1 MRLIRF
7 DASRLPF
14 NPLEKQVIYF
24 DASPISIKLGHRV
37 VHLID
42 QYYDDICNMFEEEG
56 LEFCFLPRISET
68 LQFNELYA
76 YFHPDSPTLGNNFYW
91 KTVRADNLAQYFA
104 NEEDIQDLPIGLIKY
119 TGQCFGNDYVF
130 SYVPIHGNTVP
141 KLFESVR
148 YYLQFFSERQ
158 SFDRFGLFTRTEE
171 VEADENEKM
180 LTMAQSLVTR
190 LRENGVNDLVIE
202 EIFHPTQ
209 QLSRLHVR
217 FSRILLPDYQ
227 NMEIKMSPLPKAV
240 FLLYLKHPEGIRF
253 CDLPDYRE
261 ELYHIYASFS
271 GRDDAND
278 IRASIDDVTNPL
290 SNSINEKCSRIRH
303 AFLSKFEEKLAR
315 NYYITG
321 DRGTAKK
328 IILPRELVTWEE

>member
-1 MRLIRF
+1 MTPVGYL
-7 DASRLPF
+7 S
-14 NPLEKQVIYF
+14 N
-24 DASPISIKLGHRV
+24 H
-37 VHLID
+37 
-42 QYYDDICNMFEEEG
+42 
-56 LEFCFLPRISET
+56 
-68 LQFNELYA
+68 
-76 YFHPDSPTLGNNFYW
+76 
-91 KTVRADNLAQYFA
+91 
-104 NEEDIQDLPIGLIKY
+104 
-119 TGQCFGNDYVF
+119 

-158 SFDRFGLFTRTEE
+158 PFDRFGLFTRTEE

-315 NYYITG
+315 TTISQ
-321 DRGTAKK
+321 AIEEQQKK
-328 IILPRELVTWEE
+328 LSCHENWSHGKNDLTHFFWDDSLQPCRDFENLASGLNFAS

>member
-1 MRLIRF
+1 MFPFTEILYLNSLNPSGTICSSFQNVNLLIVL
-7 DASRLPF
+7 DCLHAQKKS
-14 NPLEKQVIYF
+14 
-24 DASPISIKLGHRV
+24 KL
-37 VHLID
+37 
-42 QYYDDICNMFEEEG
+42 M
-56 LEFCFLPRISET
+56 
-68 LQFNELYA
+68 
-76 YFHPDSPTLGNNFYW
+76 
-91 KTVRADNLAQYFA
+91 
-104 NEEDIQDLPIGLIKY
+104 
-119 TGQCFGNDYVF
+119 
-130 SYVPIHGNTVP
+130 
-141 KLFESVR
+141 
-148 YYLQFFSERQ
+148 
-158 SFDRFGLFTRTEE
+158 
-171 VEADENEKM
+171 KM

-253 CDLPDYRE
+253 CDLPEYRE

>member
-1 MRLIRF
+1 MFPFTEILYLNSLNPSGTICSSFQNVNLLIVL
-7 DASRLPF
+7 DCLHAQKKS
-14 NPLEKQVIYF
+14 
-24 DASPISIKLGHRV
+24 KL
-37 VHLID
+37 
-42 QYYDDICNMFEEEG
+42 M
-56 LEFCFLPRISET
+56 
-68 LQFNELYA
+68 
-76 YFHPDSPTLGNNFYW
+76 
-91 KTVRADNLAQYFA
+91 
-104 NEEDIQDLPIGLIKY
+104 
-119 TGQCFGNDYVF
+119 
-130 SYVPIHGNTVP
+130 
-141 KLFESVR
+141 
-148 YYLQFFSERQ
+148 
-158 SFDRFGLFTRTEE
+158 
-171 VEADENEKM
+171 KM